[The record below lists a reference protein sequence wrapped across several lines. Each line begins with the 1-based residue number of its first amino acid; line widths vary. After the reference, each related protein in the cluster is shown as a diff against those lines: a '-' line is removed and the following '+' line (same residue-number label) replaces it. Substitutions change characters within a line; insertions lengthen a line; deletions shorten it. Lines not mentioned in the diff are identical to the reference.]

1 LDEIAASGALFDSG
15 RKLSTLCEKL
25 STRSLALPYSEFT
38 LKIPSNANDVSFNTH
53 PTGETLSDLALPFTA
68 GELSGYV
75 SNRITGLAKLSCKWI
90 TQAAKMFWQATLG
103 IISQHTI
110 EQLRT
115 ETLQRYHSWWSHSKT
130 LSFAK
135 SFLSYLTKTKLDTRY
150 LAFEVF
156 LAMPKRVRVR
166 KAVTS
171 RIITEAD
178 IRNVLSHIKRAEQD
192 GKISKRRSLQC
203 TAFIVLGAYTGQRT
217 MATMSRL
224 KVGQFRAALQTE
236 KPVLLVNAEQDKIR
250 MQHYVPL
257 HPEVIRAIEPLL
269 GGRGD
274 DESMFAYDSVLTW
287 IKREKIPLIRIPT
300 HFTLGDL
307 RKFAEQHGDVI
318 QWEQSNRA
326 YILTHGVSSVSW
338 SNYRHPLPEHVYDI
352 YMNYWKDV
360 RFQLHS

>member
-1 LDEIAASGALFDSG
+1 MDEIAASGELFDSG
-15 RKLSTLCEKL
+15 RKLSTLSEKL
-25 STRSLALPYSEFT
+25 STRSLTLPYSEFT
-38 LKIPSNANDVSFNTH
+38 PKISSNANDVSFIAH
-53 PTGETLSDLALPFTA
+53 PTGETLSDLALPFTT

-75 SNRITGLAKLSCKWI
+75 SNRITGLAQLSCKWI
-90 TQAAKMFWQATLG
+90 TQAAKMFWQATVG

-115 ETLQRYHSWWSHSKT
+115 ETLQRYHSWWSHSKI

-171 RIITEAD
+171 RIITVAD
-178 IRNVLSHIKRAEQD
+178 IRNVLSRIKRAEQD
-192 GKISKRRSLQC
+192 SKISKQRSLQC
-203 TAFIVLGAYTGQRT
+203 TAFIVFGAHTGQRT

-224 KVGQFRAALQTE
+224 KVGQFRAVLQTE
-236 KPVLLVNAEQDKIR
+236 KPALLVNAEQDKIR

-257 HPEVIRAIEPLL
+257 HPEAIRAIELLL
-269 GGRGD
+269 GGRSD

-287 IKREKIPLIRIPT
+287 IKREKIPLSRIAT
-300 HFTLGDL
+300 HLTLGDL
-307 RKFAEQHGDVI
+307 RKFAEQCGDVI

-326 YILTHGVSSVSW
+326 HILTHGVSGVSW
-338 SNYRHPLPEHVYDI
+338 SHYQNPLPENVYDI
-352 YMNYWKDV
+352 YMEYWENVDITV
-360 RFQLHS
+360 

>member
-1 LDEIAASGALFDSG
+1 MDEIAASGELFDSS
-15 RKLSTLCEKL
+15 RKLSTLCEKW

-38 LKIPSNANDVSFNTH
+38 PKISSSANDVSFFTH
-53 PTGETLSDLALPFTA
+53 PTSETLSDLALPFTA
-68 GELSGYV
+68 AELSSYV
-75 SNRITGLAKLSCKWI
+75 SNRIMGLAKLSCKWI
-90 TQAAKMFWQATLG
+90 MQAAKMFWQATLSM
-103 IISQHTI
+103 ISQNTL

-115 ETLQRYHSWWSHSKT
+115 ETLQRYRSWWSHSKT

-156 LAMPKRVRVR
+156 LAMPKKVRVR

-171 RIITEAD
+171 RIITRAD
-178 IRNVLSHIKRAEQD
+178 IKNVLLHIKRAEYD
-192 GKISKRRSLQC
+192 SKISKQRSLQC
-203 TAFIVLGAYTGQRT
+203 TAFIVFGAYTGQRT
-217 MATMSRL
+217 IATMSRL

-236 KPVLLVNAEQDKIR
+236 KPVLLVNPEQDKIR

-274 DESMFAYDSVLTW
+274 DESLFAYDSVLTW
-287 IKREKIPLIRIPT
+287 IKREKIPLTRIAT

-307 RKFAEQHGDVI
+307 RKFAEQNGDVI

-326 YILTHGVSSVSW
+326 YILTHGVSGVSW
-338 SNYRHPLPEHVYDI
+338 SHYRNPLPENVYDI
-352 YMNYWKDV
+352 YLKYWGDV
-360 RFQLHS
+360 DLIV

>member
-1 LDEIAASGALFDSG
+1 M
-15 RKLSTLCEKL
+15 
-25 STRSLALPYSEFT
+25 EFT
-38 LKIPSNANDVSFNTH
+38 PKIYSNTSEVSFFTH

-68 GELSGYV
+68 GELSSYV
-75 SNRITGLAKLSCKWI
+75 SNRIMGLAKLSCKWI
-90 TQAAKMFWQATLG
+90 MQAAKMFWQATLG
-103 IISQHTI
+103 MISQNTL

-115 ETLQRYHSWWSHSKT
+115 ETLQRYRSWWSHSKT

-156 LAMPKRVRVR
+156 LAMPKKVRVR

-250 MQHYVPL
+250 MQHTC
-257 HPEVIRAIEPLL
+257 HSI
-269 GGRGD
+269 
-274 DESMFAYDSVLTW
+274 
-287 IKREKIPLIRIPT
+287 
-300 HFTLGDL
+300 L
-307 RKFAEQHGDVI
+307 R
-318 QWEQSNRA
+318 
-326 YILTHGVSSVSW
+326 
-338 SNYRHPLPEHVYDI
+338 
-352 YMNYWKDV
+352 
-360 RFQLHS
+360 